1 MKYWSFRPDLVTE
14 ELRKGLWDSVAAE
27 GRRWTWVGVF
37 DEEEE
42 EDEGVLE
49 SMKTIFC
56 LNASQ
61 GSLLLMHWPQEG
73 C

>member
-1 MKYWSFRPDLVTE
+1 MV

-27 GRRWTWVGVF
+27 GRCWTWLGGV

-42 EDEGVLE
+42 EDEEGLLE

-56 LNASQ
+56 LKASQ
-61 GSLLLMHWPQEG
+61 GSLLLIHWPQEG